1 MGKYFNVNGDC
12 KRHLHYMI
20 NIENRLIKIK
30 EMVDKGEYFTIN
42 RARQY
47 GKTTTLKALKQFF
60 NHDFIVINMDF
71 QMFSASKFKNENIFS
86 VTFAADF
93 LDTMEL
99 YHPLPCSDIID
110 SLRNVLEHHKE
121 DLELFELFR
130 YLSKICAASLK
141 PIVLM
146 IDEVDSA
153 ANNQVFLDFLAQL
166 RGYYMQ
172 RENKAT
178 FQSVILASV
187 YDIKNIQQKFRDD
200 TEHKVNS
207 PWNIAADF
215 LIDIS
220 FSSDKI
226 AVMLE
231 EYEKDHNISMDVA
244 QISQLI
250 YQYTSG
256 YPYLVS
262 KICKLMDERIIID
275 TEFPTLK
282 SI

>member
-1 MGKYFNVNGDC
+1 
-12 KRHLHYMI
+12 
-20 NIENRLIKIK
+20 
-30 EMVDKGEYFTIN
+30 
-42 RARQY
+42 
-47 GKTTTLKALKQFF
+47 
-60 NHDFIVINMDF
+60 
-71 QMFSASKFKNENIFS
+71 
-86 VTFAADF
+86 
-93 LDTMEL
+93 
-99 YHPLPCSDIID
+99 
-110 SLRNVLEHHKE
+110 
-121 DLELFELFR
+121 
-130 YLSKICAASLK
+130 
-141 PIVLM
+141 M

-220 FSSDKI
+220 FSSDEI

-282 SI
+282 SIWTKKGFLKAVRILLEESNMLFDSLIHKLETDSDLNKMLRNLLFQGKEITYVIGIRSIEMALMFGFVKKAGTSIIISNRIFEMLLYNLFLATPSM